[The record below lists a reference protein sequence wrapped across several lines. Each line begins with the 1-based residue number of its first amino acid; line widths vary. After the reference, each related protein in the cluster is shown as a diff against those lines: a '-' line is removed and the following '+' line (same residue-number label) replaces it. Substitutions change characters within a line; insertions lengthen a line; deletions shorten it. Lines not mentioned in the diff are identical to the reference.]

1 MLHMQIPAPDVVAQA
16 AGHLSRNAYYSYM
29 TLDPLERPEFREMAL
44 MLFPH
49 LEEQLAELKEVH
61 QLRSPIY

>member
-1 MLHMQIPAPDVVAQA
+1 MLFMQIAPPDVVAQA

-44 MLFPH
+44 ILFH
-49 LEEQLAELKEVH
+49 TWKNSLH
-61 QLRSPIY
+61 SSRR